1 MKKKRENERGIWPC
15 DQVESE
21 DQASGSLPS
30 RHARVRELALTC
42 CVTSHDLWSAR
53 RRQLTSSASLEGLL
67 LPDIIAA
74 LLLLLLLL
82 SHFSRVRLY
91 ATP

>member
-15 DQVESE
+15 DQVESD
-21 DQASGSLPS
+21 DQASGSPPR
-30 RHARVRELALTC
+30 RHARVGELALTRRM
-42 CVTSHDLWSAR
+42 TSRGLWSAR
-53 RRQLTSSASLEGLL
+53 RRRLTSSVSLEGLL

-74 LLLLLLLL
+74 LLLLLL
-82 SHFSRVRLY
+82 SRFSRVQLC